1 MYLFTSAPISGNLG
15 LSTIHF
21 DLIWLVQWNTLIF
34 FRPCPMKKPPRG
46 SSKLTQ
52 ILNIGNPIGLILQ
65 KEYMVYLV
73 QRLTCPESWRNLY
86 TESKRESGQSPLSQN
101 SVTMSWR
108 VLNDTLQTS
117 HRWTDGYNRSGIN
130 YLGTSCGLFWGNWLY
145 DHLVI
150 TLVPLWE
157 HFGAIWWLLS
167 DHWRSVLL
175 PCRQHLWPFYY
186 MCEFEKHISVSVP
199 GKL

>member
-1 MYLFTSAPISGNLG
+1 MNHNKFISYWNGISKNVKISEINSPPFEMSMNNWIYWKRLKHSHCV
-15 LSTIHF
+15 LKWSLEKCQDI
-21 DLIWLVQWNTLIF
+21 DL
-34 FRPCPMKKPPRG
+34 K
-46 SSKLTQ
+46 
-52 ILNIGNPIGLILQ
+52 
-65 KEYMVYLV
+65 
-73 QRLTCPESWRNLY
+73 
-86 TESKRESGQSPLSQN
+86 
-101 SVTMSWR
+101 
-108 VLNDTLQTS
+108 DTLQTS